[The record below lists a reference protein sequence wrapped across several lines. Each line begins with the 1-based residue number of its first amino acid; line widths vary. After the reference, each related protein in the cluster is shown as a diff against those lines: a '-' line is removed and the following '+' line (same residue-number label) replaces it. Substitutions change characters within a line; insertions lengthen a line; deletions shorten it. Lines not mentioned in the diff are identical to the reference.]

1 MSRYF
6 TGDSRCH
13 VLRRREKGGR
23 RGRRRRRRSEGGRTR
38 GPAEPD
44 RPVTQTRTNA
54 MTQDATSCP
63 VNSRCHFLRR
73 REEGLAA
80 IIAGT
85 VAASRPRQPAKGA
98 PAIQMA
104 MPGRSEQRGGA
115 IVHGSSFL
123 LSMYD
128 LQSTSSFSIEKQQI
142 KRPQH
147 KLPVSPHKKNETET
161 ATATTQQQSKK
172 VFLNIELACAVA

>member
-1 MSRYF
+1 
-6 TGDSRCH
+6 
-13 VLRRREKGGR
+13 
-23 RGRRRRRRSEGGRTR
+23 
-38 GPAEPD
+38 
-44 RPVTQTRTNA
+44 
-54 MTQDATSCP
+54 
-63 VNSRCHFLRR
+63 
-73 REEGLAA
+73 
-80 IIAGT
+80 
-85 VAASRPRQPAKGA
+85 
-98 PAIQMA
+98 MA

-147 KLPVSPHKKNETET
+147 KLPVTPHKQNETE
-161 ATATTQQQSKK
+161 TATTQQQSKK

>member
-1 MSRYF
+1 MPRPEEEGEGREEGEEEEEEERGGKDKGPSR
-6 TGDSRCH
+6 TRQASHPDTDQRDDSRCH
-13 VLRRREKGGR
+13 IMPG
-23 RGRRRRRRSEGGRTR
+23 
-38 GPAEPD
+38 D
-44 RPVTQTRTNA
+44 
-54 MTQDATSCP
+54 
-63 VNSRCHFLRR
+63 SRCHFLRR

-147 KLPVSPHKKNETET
+147 KLPVTPHKKNETET